1 MQVAV
6 LGLGYVGCITAAYLA
21 YKGINVIGID
31 VHQEKVDLINSGKG
45 TFKEDLV
52 HELVSSAVSK
62 GTLRA
67 TTNQSRALIE
77 SDVIFIC
84 VGTPSSQDGSQD
96 LAALK
101 ICCAQVGDAIKNST
115 KFYTVVIRSTI
126 PPGTIETKLIPILES
141 SSGKKAFA
149 DFDICMNPEFMREG
163 ISVYDFIHPTRLVIG
178 AKTNVSIN
186 VLKKIYRDVNAPLKV
201 TDIKTAEFIKYVDNS
216 FHALKVAYANEIASM
231 CKDFGIDFKE
241 NTDDLRE
248 SPMLEIVKRLKDK
261 GYNLIIY
268 DANLSEKSTL
278 PLNKIF
284 IEQNFPTMFSHFCNN
299 ISELAKKSELI
310 IIANRDPVYLDIL
323 DYLRDQHIILDCHGV
338 VEAHE
343 HKDRTTTLWR

>member
-84 VGTPSSQDGSQD
+84 VGTPSSQDGSPD

-216 FHALKVAYANEIASM
+216 KYV
-231 CKDFGIDFKE
+231 
-241 NTDDLRE
+241 
-248 SPMLEIVKRLKDK
+248 
-261 GYNLIIY
+261 
-268 DANLSEKSTL
+268 
-278 PLNKIF
+278 
-284 IEQNFPTMFSHFCNN
+284 
-299 ISELAKKSELI
+299 
-310 IIANRDPVYLDIL
+310 
-323 DYLRDQHIILDCHGV
+323 
-338 VEAHE
+338 
-343 HKDRTTTLWR
+343 